1 EAELKGHSD
10 WVISSVFSPDS
21 QHIVSASADHTA
33 HRVQQLVNKSLDCA
47 QLPSRFYICFCQC
60 YGDLHHFTNN
70 SLQTYQRIWN
80 TDTGECEAELKGHSG
95 WINSA
100 IFSPDG
106 MHIVSASDDL
116 IAQTWN

>member
-1 EAELKGHSD
+1 MVKL
-10 WVISSVFSPDS
+10 
-21 QHIVSASADHTA
+21 
-33 HRVQQLVNKSLDCA
+33 LVTNE
-47 QLPSRFYICFCQC
+47 
-60 YGDLHHFTNN
+60 YG
-70 SLQTYQRIWN
+70 N